1 MAACRAYKLR
11 KELYFMGEKKP
22 VIIDEKISD
31 ELKRVIQIF
40 SKTASDITSNI
51 EEAIKIAN
59 SEEELVEILKE
70 TLKNTKENLTSL
82 METLEHD
89 K

>member
-1 MAACRAYKLR
+1 
-11 KELYFMGEKKP
+11 MGEKKP

>member
-1 MAACRAYKLR
+1 
-11 KELYFMGEKKP
+11 MGEKKP
-22 VIIDEKISD
+22 VIIDGKISD
-31 ELKRVIQIF
+31 ELKHVIQIF

-51 EEAIKIAN
+51 EEAIKIAS

-70 TLKNTKENLTSL
+70 TLKNTKENLNNL
-82 METLEHD
+82 MEKLEQD